1 MKKRTVLVGVA
12 LALALAGGIAVV
24 RGPWLQH
31 SAVAQAPA
39 GPRPVSVEVAKAVRQ
54 TVPVR
59 VEALGNVTAMA
70 SVAIKARVD
79 TEIVGV
85 HFTDGAYV
93 KQGDLLFTLDSRQIL
108 AEIKRVQAVIDGA
121 EATLAQSLRDVER
134 YTELVAKNATTQ
146 VTLNNAQTQV
156 NVSRAL
162 AESNKATLESLKVQL
177 GFCTIVAPISG
188 RIGTAAVKV
197 GNFVRQADA
206 TPLATIN
213 QVAPIYVTFSL
224 PQRVLPEVRQSIAAE
239 SATVEAVVPGAAK
252 TANGAVSVI
261 ENTVDAS
268 TGMVTVRASM
278 PNDDELLWPG
288 TLVTARVTL
297 RNENAVI
304 VPSVAVQVS
313 QGGSFVFVVKDG
325 IAKVRPVKV
334 SRAFDG
340 LAVIADGLGDDDV
353 VVTDGHL
360 QLSDGSRVTTRERR
374 APGV

>member
-1 MKKRTVLVGVA
+1 MKKRTVVVGVA
-12 LALALAGGIAVV
+12 LALALAGGVAVM
-24 RGPWLQH
+24 RGPWFQH
-31 SAVAQAPA
+31 AAVAQAPA
-39 GPRPVSVEVAKAVRQ
+39 GPRSVSVETVKAVKQ
-54 TVPVR
+54 MVPVR
-59 VEALGNVTAMA
+59 VEALGNVTTMA

-85 HFTDGAYV
+85 HFTDGAHV
-93 KQGDLLFTLDSRQIL
+93 KQGDLLFTLDGRQIQ

-121 EATLAQSLRDVER
+121 EAQLEQAQRDVVR

-156 NVSRAL
+156 NISRAT
-162 AESNKATLESLKVQL
+162 AESNKATLESLRVQL
-177 GFCTIVAPISG
+177 GFCTIRAPISG

-224 PQRVLPEVRQSIAAE
+224 PQRVLPDVRKAISAE
-239 SATVEAVVPGAAK
+239 SATVEAFVPGATK
-252 TANGAVSVI
+252 SANGAVSVI
-261 ENTVDAS
+261 ENTVDPS
-268 TGMVTVRASM
+268 TGMVTIRASM
-278 PNDDELLWPG
+278 PNQDEVLWPG

-297 RNENAVI
+297 RNEDAVV

-313 QGGSFVFVVKDG
+313 QAGSFVFVVKDG
-325 IAKVRPVKV
+325 VAKVRPVKV
-334 SRAFDG
+334 ARTVDG
-340 LAVIADGLGDDDV
+340 NSVIAEGLENDEV

-360 QLSDGSRVTTRERR
+360 LLSDGSRVTTRERR